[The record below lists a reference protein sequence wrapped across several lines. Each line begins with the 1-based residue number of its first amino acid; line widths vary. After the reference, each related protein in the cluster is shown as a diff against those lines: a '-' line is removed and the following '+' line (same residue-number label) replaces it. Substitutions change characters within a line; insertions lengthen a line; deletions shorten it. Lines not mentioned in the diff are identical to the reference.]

1 LDKSAD
7 EMERMN
13 SIIREKIS
21 EIDKWKNQCQR
32 LALDLE

>member
-21 EIDKWKNQCQR
+21 EIDKWKNQSQR